1 MGAALCSEAPLP
13 HPRVHVCRFP
23 MYVVKVSD
31 FLQMTGTPEAH
42 DSLLQKGL
50 LHQWEPGMF
59 TLFVSHQWL
68 GSQHPDP
75 AGQQLGVLRVAL
87 RRILEQ
93 SLQVEEDLT
102 SMTPSARLA
111 PERIKRLSPQTL
123 QRIERGYL
131 FVDWFAIPQI
141 TARKHGINEDDTRS
155 NAARAVQSIPAY
167 VEAADLFL
175 ALVPELPHAD
185 TGLTCSYTS
194 WLSRGW
200 CRAELW
206 CRLLSNKPDTSI
218 IVIYSTGEAE
228 LMFPLD
234 WQRNLIAD
242 GRFTVESDRAVVV
255 KLGEAAL
262 ASKLETLR
270 SEGPV
275 SHYRFYLACR
285 PRLLGQQPVT
295 LDSED
300 FLRYFHF
307 PSLRAAAEGRS
318 CRDGLTGLLCAVLA
332 GNAHMIRMLA
342 KYRADVNDRLGDL
355 SELGYYETQTMLM
368 AAAKSHQEP
377 LILETLIELRAD
389 VHAQARSGIGC
400 TFVVRSAGQVQCL
413 LAFRADFEGK
423 VSAAPLNGAASRAD
437 TATVAALLA
446 AKCEP
451 DYPVHAKYGALT
463 AAALFGR
470 GNPCCASNVRLL
482 LEHQALVDRRARPV
496 PPLAEECALA
506 GEKADEIGLEQSSTL
521 VRTWGSLPGMT
532 PLHAAALV
540 GNSKLVR
547 SLLEYRAQLLMN
559 DRGNLPHELA
569 QACGHTHLLPLLE
582 TFYI

>member
-102 SMTPSARLA
+102 SIKPAALLD
-111 PERIKRLSPQTL
+111 PEQIKRLSKPTL
-123 QRIERGYL
+123 QQIERGYL
-131 FVDWFAIPQI
+131 FIDWFAIPQI
-141 TARKHGINEDDTRS
+141 TARLPGVNEESTRS
-155 NAARAVQSIPAY
+155 SAALAVQSIPAY

-175 ALVPELPHAD
+175 ALVPELLHAD
-185 TGLTCSYTS
+185 TGLICSYSS

-206 CRLLSNKPDTSI
+206 CRLLSNKSDTSI
-218 IVIYSTGEAE
+218 IVIYSTCDAE
-228 LMFPLD
+228 LMFPLV

-242 GRFTVESDRAVVV
+242 GLFTVESDRAVVV

-262 ASKLETLR
+262 ESKLETLHI
-270 SEGPV
+270 EGPV

-285 PRLLGQQPVT
+285 PRLLGHQPMA
-295 LDSED
+295 LDCED

-307 PSLRAAAEGRS
+307 PSLQEAAEGRS

-342 KYRADVNDRLGDL
+342 KHRADVNDRLGDL
-355 SELGYYETQTMLM
+355 SELGYYETQTVLT
-368 AAAKSHQEP
+368 AAVKSHQEP
-377 LILETLIELRAD
+377 PVLETLIELRAD
-389 VHAQARSGIGC
+389 LHAQSRSGVGC
-400 TFVVRSAGQVQCL
+400 AFAVRSAEQVQCL
-413 LAFRADFEGK
+413 LAHRADFQCADVG
-423 VSAAPLNGAASRAD
+423 VATPPLNGVANYAD

-446 AKCEP
+446 ARCEP
-451 DYPVHAKYGALT
+451 DHPRDL
-463 AAALFGR
+463 
-470 GNPCCASNVRLL
+470 
-482 LEHQALVDRRARPV
+482 D
-496 PPLAEECALA
+496 
-506 GEKADEIGLEQSSTL
+506 EKG
-521 VRTWGSLPGMT
+521 
-532 PLHAAALV
+532 
-540 GNSKLVR
+540 
-547 SLLEYRAQLLMN
+547 
-559 DRGNLPHELA
+559 
-569 QACGHTHLLPLLE
+569 
-582 TFYI
+582 